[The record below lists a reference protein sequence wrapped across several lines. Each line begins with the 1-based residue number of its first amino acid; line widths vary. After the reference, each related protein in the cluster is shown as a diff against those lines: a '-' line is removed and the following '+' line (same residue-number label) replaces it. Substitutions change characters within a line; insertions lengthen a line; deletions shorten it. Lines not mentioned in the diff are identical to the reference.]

1 MESWRGPVCRSVP
14 GTCTYS
20 AARSRRAIGRAHVCA
35 SLCFPPGAPIRAE
48 LKTVQGVGTNP
59 KGLMKR
65 SRRHGRF
72 CDPSCEA
79 QISARHG
86 KRADQPSNF
95 AHVLVIFLLA
105 GAAFAFTAVA
115 VSSSEP

>member
-20 AARSRRAIGRAHVCA
+20 AARSRRAIGRVHVCA

-59 KGLMKR
+59 KGLIRGAGGMVV
-65 SRRHGRF
+65 
-72 CDPSCEA
+72 
-79 QISARHG
+79 SAIHPAKPKLAHG